1 MERLIENLPHL
12 FALGALMVISG
23 AISGSETALFAL
35 TRKQLTELAASGG
48 IGARMVVRLRDQPR
62 SLLSTVL
69 LSNTAVNILLYSIL
83 GVTSV
88 RLAAGSPV
96 WTGFFGVSGFVLTV
110 FGAEIIPKQIALALS
125 MRLAPLVAIPLRVLE
140 VASAPLRW
148 LLENVFV
155 EPFTRLL
162 TGTADGGPAV
172 SAEEL
177 QELVLICQNDGLID
191 DRENVILHHVVE
203 LSETRVSALMVPRVD
218 FVAFDISDRAES
230 LAARFKSS
238 RLLHIPV
245 YEGNIDN
252 IIGVI
257 HAREFFLARS
267 RHAGKEIA
275 LRELIRPVHFIPEQA
290 GVEALLQHFRR
301 TGTQMAVVVD
311 EYGGLAGV
319 IALED
324 VVEAVVGDLSAPDE
338 PAQGPPLVLIDDTTY
353 LVDARI
359 DVDDFRRAFQLPV
372 EDTRIDTVGGL
383 IAEQLGRLPV
393 VGDTVTLGHATL
405 RVESIRKR
413 RVLRARLTLSQ
424 PAEENADLAMLLG
437 FSREGSDVAAAEQ
450 VSNHAAVDMPASD
463 EAPGTGGGAAR

>member
-125 MRLAPLVAIPLRVLE
+125 MRLAPLVAIPLRALE
-140 VASAPLRW
+140 VATAPLRW

-162 TGTADGGPAV
+162 TGTAEGGPAV

-218 FVAFDISDRAES
+218 FVAFDISDRAET
-230 LAARFKSS
+230 LAAQFKSS

-338 PAQGPPLVLIDDTTY
+338 PAQGPPLVRIDDTTY

-393 VGDTVTLGHATL
+393 IGDTVTLGHATL
-405 RVESIRKR
+405 QVESIRKR

-437 FSREGSDVAAAEQ
+437 FSRERSDVAAVERL
-450 VSNHAAVDMPASD
+450 SNHAAMDMPASN
-463 EAPGTGGGAAR
+463 EAPDTGGGGAR